1 MSGEKIIVECY
12 NYETD
17 GKFDLVKIVQL
28 PKIMTTPTQPQIRLQ
43 HLMKVSPKPINSNNY
58 RQLEDL
64 NRKLK
69 ILKKIKEDGELKRLR
84 VLIEKWRGVGIEAL
98 EKMKEFVESAQVER
112 LSERGLAQF
121 MGVNDPKLL
130 ALLFPC
136 NEMTS
141 SEDEDSE
148 KNIED
153 DGKGK
158 KEFQFYD
165 SSQ

>member
-28 PKIMTTPTQPQIRLQ
+28 PKIMTTPTQPQTHLQ
-43 HLMKVSPKPINSNNY
+43 HLMKTSLKPTNSNNY
-58 RQLEDL
+58 KQLEDL

-69 ILKKIKEDGELKRLR
+69 ILKKIKEDGELERLR
-84 VLIEKWRGVGIEAL
+84 DLIEKWRGVGTGAL
-98 EKMKEFVESAQVER
+98 ERMKEFVESAQVER

-136 NEMTS
+136 SNMT